1 MTARSLTYEEELEL
15 LDVELATRHV
25 AQRSTGLI
33 RLPKMA
39 PKPEPP
45 PEFWTQEASSLG
57 AAVVSAKAAAES
69 ALRKFAEDRR
79 FGRKPKTEVVP

>member
-45 PEFWTQEASSLG
+45 PEFWTRAESSMDVPL
-57 AAVVSAKAAAES
+57 VTAKAAAQ
-69 ALRKFAEDRR
+69 AVLKKFAEDRR